1 MCQAV
6 ANNATIRQPES
17 ARKPKRRV
25 CIRGRLIEM
34 VSWWESRARD
44 IPGASPVRFKQASWR
59 VGVPVAAAEKA
70 GRRRYRAHT
79 VVALLLRYVSTHCCR

>member
-70 GRRRYRAHT
+70 VPRPYSS
-79 VVALLLRYVSTHCCR
+79 STATTIR